1 MEDFNRGTS
10 IGNHFENEVR
20 LTKRNDDCNQFYTLS
35 TFSHFSWKDPR
46 TNEKKE
52 QTFTIKEKL
61 TKKVHRLVYDHYL
74 R

>member
-1 MEDFNRGTS
+1 MEDFNQGTS

-20 LTKRNDDCNQFYTLS
+20 LTKWNDDCNQFCTLN

-52 QTFTIKEKL
+52 QT
-61 TKKVHRLVYDHYL
+61 L